1 MGGSVDVDPVQD
13 GRVVGDGRHEAFVV
27 RVRVGEIVA
36 CERVVMVI
44 AVSICFVSSSS
55 FSCFFFVVVAIT
67 IEVISCFVATIAVIA
82 PSVVVS
88 TSHAVNE

>member
-55 FSCFFFVVVAIT
+55 LSCFLVVVAIT
-67 IEVISCFVATIAVIA
+67 IEVISCFIATIAVIA

-88 TSHAVNE
+88 TSHAVDE